1 LQQGLESVSVASK
14 FFSEEVPMGV
24 NKVMLLGNLGRD
36 PEVRYTQNQ
45 LPIATLNL
53 ATGERRKD
61 ASGNWVN
68 HTEWH
73 RVVCFGKL
81 AELASNHLQ
90 KGRQVFVEGK
100 IRTNK
105 WKDKEDKD
113 RYTTEIVANSI
124 EFVGGRQSGESGFA
138 GNGGGASSS
147 PAPTF
152 DDVPQDVPFDDDD
165 IPF

>member
-1 LQQGLESVSVASK
+1 
-14 FFSEEVPMGV
+14 MGV
-24 NKVMLLGNLGRD
+24 NKVILLGNLGRD

-45 LPIATLNL
+45 LPIANLNI

-90 KGRQVFVEGK
+90 KGRQIYLEGR

-105 WKDKEDKD
+105 WQDKEGKD
-113 RYTTEIVANSI
+113 RYTTEIVANNI
-124 EFVGGRQSGESGFA
+124 EFVGGRQDAGGYA
-138 GNGGGASSS
+138 GNSSANSGGDNGPS
-147 PAPTF
+147 PSF
-152 DDVPQDVPFDDDD
+152 DDVPQDLPFDDDD